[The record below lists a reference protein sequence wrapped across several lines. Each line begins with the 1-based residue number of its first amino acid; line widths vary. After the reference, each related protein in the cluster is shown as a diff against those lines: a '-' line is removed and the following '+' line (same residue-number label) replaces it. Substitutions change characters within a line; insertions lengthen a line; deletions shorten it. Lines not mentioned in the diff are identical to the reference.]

1 VYERK
6 LLVSHR
12 VNGVNGVDVL
22 PLTPLNRCVTQSV
35 QDQVLPAKLRLVES
49 A

>member
-22 PLTPLNRCVTQSV
+22 PLTPLTLCETHSV
-35 QDQVLPAKLRLVES
+35 QDLVLPAKLRLVES